1 MTRRRKQRNDRDRA
15 PSANR
20 RGYRVVTWLSGI
32 VCAGVLVGI
41 LAFLFLPTPR
51 QPDLHGHPP
60 GLHSGQV
67 VVFKAGSSHY
77 HVEFVVEPTGV
88 VHLFP
93 LDESATQP
101 LPVDSQPLVF
111 TVQSSPEAETYSVML
126 RPVPDEGTAGAKT
139 TRFVGRLPAR
149 AVNGKLRVR
158 FTEFK
163 VHGERFRFEFD
174 WVSPIGYEA
183 FRAAFK
189 DEQQRLFLSTG
200 GKYLDGDIRENG
212 GCPSDAQWAAAAP
225 SHDHAPKTGDRLCP
239 VSGIKAE
246 ATFTWAISGQKY
258 WFCCQPCIDEF
269 VLLAKEKPDMVK
281 PVEHY
286 VR

>member
-32 VCAGVLVGI
+32 VCAGLFVGT

-51 QPDLHGHPP
+51 QTDIHGHPP
-60 GLHSGQV
+60 ALHSGQV
-67 VVFKAGSSHY
+67 VVFKAGSTHY

-93 LDESATQP
+93 LDESAARP

-111 TVQSSPEAETYSVML
+111 TVQSSPEAEEYPVML
-126 RPVPDEGTAGAKT
+126 RPVPEEGAASAKT
-139 TRFVGRLPAR
+139 TRFVGRLPTR
-149 AVNGKLRVR
+149 AVNGKLLVR

-163 VHGERFRFEFD
+163 VHGERYRFEFE
-174 WVSPIGYEA
+174 WVSPIGDEA
-183 FRAAFK
+183 FRVAFK
-189 DEQQRLFLSTG
+189 DEQRRIFLSTG
-200 GKYLDGDIRENG
+200 GNYLDEDIRENG
-212 GCPSDAQWAAAAP
+212 GLPADARWAAATP
-225 SHDHAPKTGDRLCP
+225 THDHSPKTGDRLCP
-239 VSGIKAE
+239 VSGFKAE
-246 ATFTWAISGQKY
+246 PTFAWAIGGQKY

-269 VLLAKEKPDMVK
+269 VLLAKEKPETVK
-281 PVEHY
+281 PVERY